1 MIVLLRGAQSR
12 RASATPLRRCLEKK
26 QGWKNKRLEGPVQA
40 VRKDSRHLF
49 LLTCVPSQFAR
60 LGPQQSSLSS
70 FSFNSVSDL
79 PTYSGGKAEQEAVYT
94 AARRAP
100 GPLLTVVGRL
110 RQPFKGTWRLLNR
123 RRPLSPSQFRSVLP
137 MNGRISVLGLVVAAL
152 FGCDGS
158 MQTVSL
164 TAEDFRFTPDLVRVR
179 ASAPVTLSVYN
190 AGREVH
196 EFDSAI
202 LMYAAKTSLPKETP
216 ESASTPGIVIR
227 PGQSLR
233 VVMAPPAGTYLYI
246 CRRKGH
252 ANMTGT
258 LIVE

>member
-1 MIVLLRGAQSR
+1 
-12 RASATPLRRCLEKK
+12 
-26 QGWKNKRLEGPVQA
+26 
-40 VRKDSRHLF
+40 
-49 LLTCVPSQFAR
+49 
-60 LGPQQSSLSS
+60 
-70 FSFNSVSDL
+70 
-79 PTYSGGKAEQEAVYT
+79 
-94 AARRAP
+94 
-100 GPLLTVVGRL
+100 
-110 RQPFKGTWRLLNR
+110 LNR
-123 RRPLSPSQFRSVLP
+123 RRCLSSSQFSSALP
-137 MNGRISVLGLVVAAL
+137 VNGRISVLGLAVAAL
-152 FGCDGS
+152 LACDGS

-179 ASAPVTLSVYN
+179 ASAPLTLSVYN

-202 LMYAAKTSLPKETP
+202 LMYAAKTSLPRETP

>member
-1 MIVLLRGAQSR
+1 
-12 RASATPLRRCLEKK
+12 
-26 QGWKNKRLEGPVQA
+26 
-40 VRKDSRHLF
+40 
-49 LLTCVPSQFAR
+49 
-60 LGPQQSSLSS
+60 
-70 FSFNSVSDL
+70 
-79 PTYSGGKAEQEAVYT
+79 
-94 AARRAP
+94 
-100 GPLLTVVGRL
+100 
-110 RQPFKGTWRLLNR
+110 
-123 RRPLSPSQFRSVLP
+123 
-137 MNGRISVLGLVVAAL
+137 
-152 FGCDGS
+152 

-179 ASAPVTLSVYN
+179 ASAPLTLSVYN

-196 EFDSAI
+196 EFDSPI
-202 LMYAAKTSLPKETP
+202 LMYAAKTSLPKESP

-233 VVMAPPAGTYLYI
+233 LVMAPPAGTYLYI